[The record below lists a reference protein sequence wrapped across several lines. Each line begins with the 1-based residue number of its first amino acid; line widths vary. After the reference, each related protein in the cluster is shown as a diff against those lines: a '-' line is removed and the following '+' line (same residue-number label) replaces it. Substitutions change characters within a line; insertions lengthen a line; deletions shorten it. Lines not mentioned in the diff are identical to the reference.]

1 MKIKKLVR
9 VIAKSDFMDVDNIMT
24 SSKATAY
31 VKKLRKI
38 HDLQIDALRVPR
50 KITYR
55 PKGSWQTK
63 TRTVRELPQGVNP
76 SINLTIEPAGEIL
89 D

>member
-1 MKIKKLVR
+1 MKTKKLVR

-31 VKKLRKI
+31 VKKLKKI
-38 HDLQIDALRVPR
+38 HELQIDALRVPR
-50 KITYR
+50 NIKYR
-55 PKGSWQTK
+55 KGWEWK
-63 TRTVRELPQGVNP
+63 TRTVRELPAGINQ
-76 SINLTIEPAGEIL
+76 SIKLTIEPAGEIL

>member
-9 VIAKSDFMDVDNIMT
+9 VIAKSDFMDIDATLT
-24 SSKATAY
+24 SSKATGY

-38 HDLQIDALRVPR
+38 HELQLDAMRVPR
-50 KITYR
+50 KVTYR
-55 PKGSWQTK
+55 KGFEMK
-63 TRTVRELPQGVNP
+63 TRTVRELPEGVNP
-76 SINLTIEPAGEIL
+76 SITLTIEPAGEIL